1 MKDVKW
7 RIDTMRM
14 PDGLAI
20 RMDDD
25 YWLSLETWDEA
36 AMFME
41 KVERLY
47 RHPELILV
55 KEKEE

>member
-1 MKDVKW
+1 
-7 RIDTMRM
+7 M